1 MNQAH
6 YQPTTNRSPIER
18 AYAEGYLLT
27 SIAAFAGSVIL
38 TRLFLELT
46 GYPQVG
52 NSVLHIAHA
61 LWGGLLLIGGIL
73 VPLIL
78 SNRWALTLS
87 ALLSGLGVGLF
98 IDEVGKFITQTNDY
112 FYPPAAPLIYAF
124 FLLLV
129 LLFLF
134 VRLINKSDPRTEMY
148 HALGDLREL
157 IDNNLDPL
165 ELENLLAR
173 LEIARR
179 SEHPHIAG
187 LSQVISTYLQET
199 GIPLVPAKPGPA
211 KRFSGWLAHWGQ
223 RLGRN
228 RHRWLIIA
236 CLAAISASAVI
247 TVVALLYIAIS
258 PVATVQDLL
267 EMFMTE
273 AEIESVGGG
282 FWFILRIILQILVGG
297 ITLLSGIFFLQRKD
311 QLGVLTALA
320 GLLISLTGVLLLTFY
335 LNQFSAV
342 TTALLQFAIL
352 LLVIA
357 YQRWYLA
364 APTGEPA
371 RHRG

>member
-1 MNQAH
+1 MNQVH
-6 YQPTTNRSPIER
+6 NQPATNRSPIER
-18 AYAEGYLLT
+18 AYAESYLLI

-46 GYPQVG
+46 GYPQIG

-129 LLFLF
+129 LLLLF
-134 VRLINKSDPRTEMY
+134 IRLINKSDPRAEMY

-165 ELENLLAR
+165 ELENLVTR

-199 GIPLVPAKPGPA
+199 EIPLVPAKPGPA

-297 ITLLSGIFFLQRKD
+297 ITLFSGIFFLQRKD

-342 TTALLQFAIL
+342 TTALLQFGIL